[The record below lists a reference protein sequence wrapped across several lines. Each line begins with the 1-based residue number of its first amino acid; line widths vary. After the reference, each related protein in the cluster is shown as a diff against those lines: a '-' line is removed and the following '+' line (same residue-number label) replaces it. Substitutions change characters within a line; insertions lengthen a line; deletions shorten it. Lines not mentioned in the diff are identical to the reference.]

1 MNSLRWKRWCK
12 ADKLLTFSFLRSYL
26 ATFPSTFLPLSFS
39 LYSFSSLIHLNSSL
53 LSPSPL
59 SFFFPLCRLDL
70 DNGDGDGAWCPDIMS
85 EPDGLKEYLQVD
97 LRSLYFITLVGTQGR
112 HADGMGNEFAQ
123 RYRIKYS
130 RDGSNWVG
138 WHDRK
143 GRQVSMSR
151 YYWLSLFLILDLHV
165 RFMYDYTLSLHL
177 NWIRCRCSTA
187 TLHFYSTTF

>member
-1 MNSLRWKRWCK
+1 MWKLHVLAACRIGCYFTVCPDVKLSNQRCSNANRNSL
-12 ADKLLTFSFLRSYL
+12 LQLRSC
-26 ATFPSTFLPLSFS
+26 TVDQFTNF
-39 LYSFSSLIHLNSSL
+39 LYSYCNIYFPISPLFSSSSSSCSSPPLCLHVSSL
-53 LSPSPL
+53 DFLLLS
-59 SFFFPLCRLDL
+59 RLDL

-85 EPDGLKEYLQVD
+85 EPDTLKEYLQVD
-97 LRSLYFITLVGTQGR
+97 LRTLHFITLVGTQGR

-151 YYWLSLFLILDLHV
+151 
-165 RFMYDYTLSLHL
+165 
-177 NWIRCRCSTA
+177 
-187 TLHFYSTTF
+187 

>member
-1 MNSLRWKRWCK
+1 MHS
-12 ADKLLTFSFLRSYL
+12 RSIHY
-26 ATFPSTFLPLSFS
+26 FS
-39 LYSFSSLIHLNSSL
+39 LFILQHLFPHFTRLIFLLFLMLLSSSLPASSPLLILL
-53 LSPSPL
+53 LS
-59 SFFFPLCRLDL
+59 RLDL

-85 EPDGLKEYLQVD
+85 EPDALKEYLQVD
-97 LRSLYFITLVGTQGR
+97 LRSLHFITLVGTQGR

-151 YYWLSLFLILDLHV
+151 
-165 RFMYDYTLSLHL
+165 
-177 NWIRCRCSTA
+177 
-187 TLHFYSTTF
+187 

>member
-1 MNSLRWKRWCK
+1 MP
-12 ADKLLTFSFLRSYL
+12 L
-26 ATFPSTFLPLSFS
+26 A
-39 LYSFSSLIHLNSSL
+39 SSELFASCL
-53 LSPSPL
+53 LSYFILP
-59 SFFFPLCRLDL
+59 FRLDL

-97 LRSLYFITLVGTQGR
+97 LRSLHFITLVGTQGR

-143 GRQVSMSR
+143 GRQVSTSR
-151 YYWLSLFLILDLHV
+151 
-165 RFMYDYTLSLHL
+165 
-177 NWIRCRCSTA
+177 
-187 TLHFYSTTF
+187 

>member
-1 MNSLRWKRWCK
+1 MLSIHILQIFSVF
-12 ADKLLTFSFLRSYL
+12 LLISM
-26 ATFPSTFLPLSFS
+26 
-39 LYSFSSLIHLNSSL
+39 L
-53 LSPSPL
+53 LSSPPPEPFASRLL
-59 SFFFPLCRLDL
+59 SYFLLLFRLDL

-97 LRSLYFITLVGTQGR
+97 LRSLHFITLVGTQGR

-143 GRQVSMSR
+143 GRQVSMTR
-151 YYWLSLFLILDLHV
+151 
-165 RFMYDYTLSLHL
+165 
-177 NWIRCRCSTA
+177 
-187 TLHFYSTTF
+187 

>member
-1 MNSLRWKRWCK
+1 MITVLFYIMSNINIEKSK
-12 ADKLLTFSFLRSYL
+12 TFSGTKELNSTEKIPHCRYINHLSVFFIHISYFFPFFLFIFMPL
-26 ATFPSTFLPLSFS
+26 ASSVLF
-39 LYSFSSLIHLNSSL
+39 FSSCL
-53 LSPSPL
+53 LSYFTL
-59 SFFFPLCRLDL
+59 QFRLDL

-97 LRSLYFITLVGTQGR
+97 LRSLHFITLVGTQGR

-143 GRQVSMSR
+143 GRQVSMWR
-151 YYWLSLFLILDLHV
+151 
-165 RFMYDYTLSLHL
+165 
-177 NWIRCRCSTA
+177 
-187 TLHFYSTTF
+187 